1 MAEQWD
7 GNLNMNDE
15 DVVAI
20 VSIMGTTG
28 GQTPIVAAMLQ
39 LLRVR

>member
-1 MAEQWD
+1 MSEQWD
-7 GNLNMNDE
+7 GNLGMNDE

-28 GQTPIVAAMLQ
+28 GQTPIVASILQ

>member
-7 GNLNMNDE
+7 GNLGMDDE

-28 GQTPIVAAMLQ
+28 GQTPIVASILQ

>member
-1 MAEQWD
+1 MTEQWD
-7 GNLNMNDE
+7 GNLDMNDE
-15 DVVAI
+15 DIVAI

-28 GQTPIVAAMLQ
+28 GQTPIVASILQ

>member
-1 MAEQWD
+1 MSEQWD
-7 GNLNMNDE
+7 NNLGMNDE

-20 VSIMGTTG
+20 VGILGTTG
-28 GQTPIVAAMLQ
+28 GQSPIVASMLQ

>member
-7 GNLNMNDE
+7 GNLDMNDE

-28 GQTPIVAAMLQ
+28 GQTPIVASIVQ

>member
-7 GNLNMNDE
+7 GNLDMNDA

-28 GQTPIVAAMLQ
+28 GQTPIVASILQ

>member
-1 MAEQWD
+1 MVEQWD
-7 GNLNMNDE
+7 GNLDMNDE
-15 DVVAI
+15 DIVAI

-28 GQTPIVAAMLQ
+28 GQTPIVASILQ

>member
-7 GNLNMNDE
+7 GNLDMNDE

-28 GQTPIVAAMLQ
+28 GQTPIVASILQ
-39 LLRVR
+39 LLWVR

>member
-7 GNLNMNDE
+7 GNLGMNDE

-28 GQTPIVAAMLQ
+28 GQTPIVASILQ

>member
-7 GNLNMNDE
+7 GNLDMNDE
-15 DVVAI
+15 DIVAI

-28 GQTPIVAAMLQ
+28 GQTPIVASILQ

>member
-7 GNLNMNDE
+7 GNLDMNDE
-15 DVVAI
+15 DIVAI

-28 GQTPIVAAMLQ
+28 GQSPIVASILQ